1 MNMLVAIES
10 PIRLVASSAAG
21 TKSAFCSPQADA
33 MSCRRSLPGSCQ
45 FGLRTKSA
53 VGEVVAFTSARVFA
67 WLIFSSAS
75 APAVT
80 TRSQPSTR
88 RASPVPRRAACSSP
102 ALGASLTCDI
112 TAPYFCARPDMSS
125 TDTPLPSRWAAI
137 ARICPMVITPV
148 PPMPVTRTPY
158 GRSNAGICG
167 SASGKFSPLGAAEDL
182 PFLSRPPS
190 TVTKLG
196 QKPFTQEKSLLQ
208 VDWLILRL
216 RPYSVSSGSTD
227 RQFDLTLQSPQP
239 SQTISLITARL
250 AGSG

>member
-10 PIRLVASSAAG
+10 PISAVASSAAG
-21 TKSAFCSPQADA
+21 MNSAFLPPQASR
-33 MSCRRSLPGSCQ
+33 MSCCRLEPGSCQ
-45 FGLRTKSA
+45 LGFLTNSA
-53 VGEVVAFTSARVFA
+53 VGEVVPFTRAQVLRAFI
-67 WLIFSSAS
+67 LSSAS
-75 APAVT
+75 PVALT
-80 TRSQPSTR
+80 TRSQPITSC
-88 RASPVPRRAACSSP
+88 ASPVPRRATCTSA
-102 ALGASLTCDI
+102 ALAAILTCDI

-125 TDTPLPSRWAAI
+125 TDTPLPSRCAAI
-137 ARICPMVITPV
+137 PRICPMVITPV